1 MTSVITAPPQAA
13 LDAAR
18 AAVTR
23 LAGTS
28 GIPGSGSF
36 YLAAPHQVV
45 PLTLE
50 DVRRGLC
57 WEHTKG
63 STWRFLVVDD
73 SRAHAA
79 VEVRERAGA
88 ADEYQFVS
96 LNSGPFVEA
105 TVEAIHRL
113 EAGGHDLGEVRL
125 IRLPALYVEALWLHG
140 DENRFVP
147 LSPAPS
153 DLDPYRIY
161 PEREFTALL
170 DEIAARRRGGPPLP
184 P

>member
-1 MTSVITAPPQAA
+1 MTGVITAPPQAA

-28 GIPGSGSF
+28 GIPRDGVF

-45 PLTLE
+45 PLTPE

-57 WEHTKG
+57 WETKG
-63 STWRFLVVDD
+63 SIWRFLVMDD
-73 SRAHAA
+73 SRAHSA

-96 LNSGPFVEA
+96 LNSGPFVES
-105 TVEAIHRL
+105 TVEAIHRA
-113 EAGGHDLGEVRL
+113 EAGGHDLGEIRL

-170 DEIAARRRGGPPLP
+170 GHIAARRREGLPSPP
-184 P
+184 